1 MKRIQTK
8 DQWRQ
13 YAEQWRHA
21 GPELERIHW
30 EELRAYQYK
39 PEDADALLELGDQF
53 GGPARVTSGLVEM
66 QRLFMKMARQ
76 QGLLPAEV
84 HEEDAPYSAGNIENA
99 PESGESR

>member
-1 MKRIQTK
+1 MTRIQEEE
-8 DQWRQ
+8 QWKQ
-13 YAEQWRHA
+13 YAEQWRRA

-39 PEDADALLELGDQF
+39 PEDADALLEIGDRF
-53 GGPARVTSGLVEM
+53 GGPPRLTSGLVEM

-84 HEEDAPYSAGNIENA
+84 REENA
-99 PESGESR
+99 SYGSENAKHE